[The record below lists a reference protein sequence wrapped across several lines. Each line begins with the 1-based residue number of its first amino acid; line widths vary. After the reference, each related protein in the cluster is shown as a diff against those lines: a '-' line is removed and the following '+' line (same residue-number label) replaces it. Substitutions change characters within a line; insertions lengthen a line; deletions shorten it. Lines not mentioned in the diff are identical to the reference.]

1 MNKLSQLFFLF
12 AGLSMTCAGCASNL
26 GQDIDFSCA
35 EMPIFPLIEKDSLN
49 KSDLIDTFRASAT
62 PDQLRIAELA
72 ADDVELFYQSQI
84 VRLERA
90 CRPLAGEQ
98 KSVVAAGFIEMQS
111 AALIN
116 SADLRNAPK
125 DFVDALLPSEQD
137 NLTARMDSII
147 LSAVC
152 SSHKHPLLA
161 KKLSEFKLECRNP

>member
-1 MNKLSQLFFLF
+1 
-12 AGLSMTCAGCASNL
+12 MTCAGCASNL

-72 ADDVELFYQSQI
+72 ADDVEQKLADGGSESVFDLFYQSQI